1 MKEHMTEHE
10 NQVWSGEQQAARA
23 AVADYEAALDDFLG
37 HGAARTVDLLALQ
50 SGEHVL
56 DVACGTGAAALRAA
70 TRVRPGGQVTGIDLS
85 PLMIATAEAK
95 ARARGLENVA
105 WRTGDMA
112 RLDFPDKS
120 FDAVMCVLGLFFAPD
135 MVAQAAELWRVV
147 KPGGRLAVTTL
158 GREWFAPLDSVFT
171 AAVATIAPGTVQ
183 NYAPGRTS
191 DPAIVAGILS
201 AAGIPEVTI
210 SSETYRRPLRTPG
223 DWWRVVM
230 GTGLRRTVMALDAEA
245 AAQLRAHNEAWIVDN
260 SVEAVDVGFIYAV
273 AVK

>member
-1 MKEHMTEHE
+1 MTEHE
-10 NQVWSGEQQAARA
+10 NPVWSGEQQAARA

-50 SGEHVL
+50 PGERVL

-70 TRVRPGGQVTGIDLS
+70 AHVRPGGQVTGIDLS
-85 PLMIATAEAK
+85 PLMIATAGEK
-95 ARARGLENVA
+95 ARARGLENMS

-112 RLDFPDKS
+112 RLDFPDNS
-120 FDAVMCVLGLFFAPD
+120 FDAVMCVLGLFFAQD

-147 KPGGRLAVTTL
+147 QPGGRLTVTTL

-171 AAVATIAPGTVQ
+171 AAVATIAPGTAQ
-183 NYAPGRTS
+183 DYAPARTS
-191 DPAIVAGILS
+191 DPAIVADILS
-201 AAGIPEVTI
+201 AAGIPGVTI
-210 SSETYRRPLRTPG
+210 SSETYNLPLRAPA

-230 GTGLRRTVMALDAEA
+230 GTGLRRTVLAMEAEA
-245 AAQLRAHNEAWIVDN
+245 VARVRAHNEAWIVDN
-260 SVEAVDVGFIYAV
+260 GVAAVELGFIYAV